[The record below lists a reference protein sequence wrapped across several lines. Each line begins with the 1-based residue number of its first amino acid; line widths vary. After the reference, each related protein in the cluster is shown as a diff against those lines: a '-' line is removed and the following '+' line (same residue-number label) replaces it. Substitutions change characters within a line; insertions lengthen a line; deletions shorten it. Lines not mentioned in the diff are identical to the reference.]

1 MKTKIIRSM
10 LVVLVGMIS
19 TASLPALATHSKEKL
34 MYLGVMNG
42 QIQGNSVV
50 KVTRTLPEPV
60 LFRAESADGLP
71 ENLIVRNAGSRPASG
86 GAAWVTVKQVL
97 PENGKEVRI
106 TLKMSL
112 MVDGQKLP
120 VSATQRGL
128 DVLIELPTV
137 LKSVELRT
145 DTPAEL
151 EVPANFRGN
160 LQVAMQVEG
169 ERAS

>member
-1 MKTKIIRSM
+1 MNARITRPM
-10 LVVLVGMIS
+10 LMLLVGMS
-19 TASLPALATHSKEKL
+19 TASLPALAAHDKEKL
-34 MYLGVMNG
+34 MYLGVLNG
-42 QIQGNSVV
+42 QIQDNSVV

-71 ENLIVRNAGSRPASG
+71 DSLIVRNAESRPASA
-86 GAAWVTVKQVL
+86 GAAWLTVKQRL
-97 PENGKEVRI
+97 PGDGKEARI
-106 TLKMSL
+106 TLKTSL
-112 MVDGQKLP
+112 MVDGQKVP
-120 VSATQRGL
+120 VSVTQRGV
-128 DVLIELPTV
+128 DVLIALPPV

-151 EVPANFRGN
+151 EVPANYRGH

>member
-1 MKTKIIRSM
+1 MEAKIIRLM
-10 LVVLVGMIS
+10 LIGLVGMS
-19 TASLPALATHSKEKL
+19 TASLPARAAHDKEKV
-34 MYLGVMNG
+34 MYLGVLNG
-42 QIQGNSVV
+42 QVQSNSVV

-71 ENLIVRNAGSRPASG
+71 DSLIVRHAESRPASG

-97 PENGKEVRI
+97 PENGKEARI
-106 TLKMSL
+106 TLKALL
-112 MVDGQKLP
+112 MVDGQKAP
-120 VSATQRGL
+120 VNVTQRGV
-128 DVLIELPTV
+128 DVLIALPPV

-151 EVPANFRGN
+151 EVPANYRGH